1 MNYELPKPD
10 THCFDTD
17 TGLDV
22 WSYSKEQM
30 LSLRNQTL
38 DDAAAIDWH
47 GLLRERG
54 YVTNGQASDYNDDI
68 STAIRNL
75 KDTP

>member
-22 WSYSKEQM
+22 WSYSIDQM
-30 LSLRNQTL
+30 LALRNQTL
-38 DDAAAIDWH
+38 EDAAKVCDSMHYEVDVYGA
-47 GLLRERG
+47 
-54 YVTNGQASDYNDDI
+54 QCAK
-68 STAIRNL
+68 AIRNL
-75 KDTP
+75 KGTP